1 MLRETACETFPTTAP
16 GYLNDGIKMKGPHNL
31 ESSSLGLLKS
41 FHQIFELFLMCALTN
56 LSDIC
61 IALAAIDEEFYRLES
76 SARGHLWVY

>member
-16 GYLNDGIKMKGPHNL
+16 GNLNDGIKMKGPHNP

-41 FHQIFELFLMCALTN
+41 FHRICELFLMCELTN

-61 IALAAIDEEFYRLES
+61 IALTAITEEVYRLES